1 MEIVE
6 VPIQKLKRD
15 PTQPRQWKDPEY
27 ISDLA
32 KSIVTEGIINP
43 IEIDENYVIVTGEMR
58 WTAAQE
64 AGLKTVPCKIIDVDA
79 DRRFLRQV
87 IENIHHNTMSPIDT
101 GKALKRL
108 LKNAPM
114 DGSASDKGYTW
125 LGKLIGRREDYIT
138 EYVMLLEESRELQQ
152 AINKKK
158 VRVRAAVYLR
168 RLSGSV
174 RTEMEKR
181 IIAGEFFSIDVI
193 SIITRALKDHPE
205 MAKEIL
211 KRKYHNVSTAQ
222 VTELLIQISLIF
234 TPLHRQIEIAQK
246 LPDKINSMAMELS
259 KILEESH
266 ASGVGSIHLRDT
278 VTSLRILEERILQW
292 IKPETKAIGM
302 KVIN

>member
-114 DGSASDKGYTW
+114 NGPSDKGYAW
-125 LGKLIGRREDYIT
+125 LGKLIGRRNDYIA
-138 EYVMLLEESRELQQ
+138 EYVSLLDESRELQK
-152 AINKKK
+152 AINKGTVQ
-158 VRVRAAVYLR
+158 VRSALILR
-168 RLSGSV
+168 RLPGGIREEV
-174 RTEMEKR
+174 EERV
-181 IIAGEFFSIDVI
+181 IAGEFFSLDVLMI
-193 SIITRALKDHPE
+193 LAKALKEHPE
-205 MAKEIL
+205 MSKEIL
-211 KRKYHNVSTAQ
+211 RKKYHNVSTAQ
-222 VTELLIQISLIF
+222 TTEILIGISPIF
-234 TPLHRQIEIAQK
+234 TPLHRQIELGQK

-259 KILEESH
+259 RILEESH